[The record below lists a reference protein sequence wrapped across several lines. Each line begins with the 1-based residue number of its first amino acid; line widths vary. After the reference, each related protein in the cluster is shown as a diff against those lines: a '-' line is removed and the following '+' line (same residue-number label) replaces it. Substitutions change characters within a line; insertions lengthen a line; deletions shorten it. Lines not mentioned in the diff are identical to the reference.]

1 MRIALS
7 TLVGL
12 YQYYSIVTD
21 RIIWGE
27 ANEPVALSTHVG
39 CVLGGEIR
47 GAPEHFI
54 YDGQVNYV

>member
-1 MRIALS
+1 MRIAPS

-12 YQYYSIVTD
+12 DQYYSIVTG

-47 GAPEHFI
+47 GAPEPFI
-54 YDGQVNYV
+54 YDGQANYV